1 MVINMP
7 HEGLSTTVGNWL
19 EEQTK
24 DVRLIILIFTFV
36 LVVFVHGFLLRQI
49 FVYEGVD
56 AFMFYYAEGVISL
69 LFGGPICWFV
79 IALMSYLMD

>member
-1 MVINMP
+1 MT
-7 HEGLSTTVGNWL
+7 HEGLAEKVGNWL
-19 EEQTK
+19 ESQTK
-24 DVRLIILIFTFV
+24 DFRLVVLIVTFV
-36 LVVFVHGFLLRQI
+36 LVIFVHGFLLRQI
-49 FVYEGVD
+49 LVYEGLD